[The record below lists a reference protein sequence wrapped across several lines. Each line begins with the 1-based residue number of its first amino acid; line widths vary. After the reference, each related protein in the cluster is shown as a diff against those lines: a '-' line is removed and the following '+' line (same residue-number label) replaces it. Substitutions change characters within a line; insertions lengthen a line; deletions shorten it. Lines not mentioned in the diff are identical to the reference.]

1 MGGMES
7 FSPEKGK
14 TSPDKLKME
23 AKDFM
28 DATHDIA
35 ASGKIKDGPF
45 SAQDL
50 KNVIKLGKD
59 ALTKMLEKNG
69 LKGLSGDVEKALSS
83 AENASWTTSALD
95 SSDPFFEQINE
106 EISTGYDTIGE
117 GKGEAAEIIF
127 DLFDRILVLQSIY
140 NKSTEKTVEPNKN
153 EKEEAERRVK
163 WEANKAEMAKTVETS
178 RKNEGEIVGDKLTL
192 AGAND
197 VGNMYRNLLAQV
209 KKYGLEKQKI
219 SATIDDGEHLN
230 EYEIVFNGESINIS
244 KFQYGADKVLE
255 DVKGYTFDVECMGVL
270 PDPSSHKPYNE
281 QEPIGEF
288 DSSLIDEK
296 TKTKIGYVH
305 VALGNSGGDGD
316 YLWQD
321 NALTYKNVLEKVA
334 QVVAIKIDEI
344 EAKKRDF

>member
-1 MGGMES
+1 MEEAKN
-7 FSPEKGK
+7 FSPETGK
-14 TSPDKLKME
+14 TAPDKLEMQ

-35 ASGKIKDGPF
+35 ASGKIENSPF

-50 KNVIKLGKD
+50 RNVIKLGKD
-59 ALTKMLEKNG
+59 VLAKMLEKNG
-69 LKGLSGDVEKALSS
+69 LEKFSGDVEKALNS
-83 AENASWTTSALD
+83 AENASWTTSTLD
-95 SSDPFFEQINE
+95 SSDPFFKQIND
-106 EISTGYDTIGE
+106 EISAGYDAIGE
-117 GKGEAAEIIF
+117 GEGEAAEIIF
-127 DLFDRILVLQSIY
+127 DLFDRVLALQSIY
-140 NKSTEKTVEPNKN
+140 NRSTEKTVEPSKD
-153 EKEEAERRVK
+153 EKEQAKRRVE
-163 WEANKAEMAKTVETS
+163 WEANKTQMAEIVKKS
-178 RKNEGEIVGDKLTL
+178 RDNEGEVVGDKLTL

-230 EYEIVFNGESINIS
+230 EYEVAFNGENINVS
-244 KFQYGADKVLE
+244 RFQYGADKVLE

-270 PDPSSHKPYNE
+270 LDPSSHKPYNE
-281 QEPIGEF
+281 EEPVGEF
-288 DSSLIDEK
+288 DSTLIDEK
-296 TKTKIGYVH
+296 SKEKIGYVH
-305 VALGNSGGDGD
+305 VALGSSDHD
-316 YLWQD
+316 SYLWQD